1 MSLSPPQDI
10 LEEDKINYPSDCKDK
25 LISDGDE
32 IDDIE
37 FNTPICI
44 LTIERVGL
52 EMNRLKV

>member
-10 LEEDKINYPSDCKDK
+10 LEEDIINNPSDCKDK

-44 LTIERVGL
+44 LTIERVGF